1 MHSAYITT
9 RALRCVQVA
18 LIETQLTRM
27 RDEAQRHATQAQ
39 HAQAEAEQRSSEHQA
54 HVSRAAPSQSFIWPL
69 CGMRFVKPK
78 QQWLQG

>member
-1 MHSAYITT
+1 MFGRPREASGGVHSAYITI

-54 HVSRAAPSQSFIWPL
+54 HVSRAAASQSYGPCVGCHL
-69 CGMRFVKPK
+69 
-78 QQWLQG
+78 